1 MVVKINLNNLSV
13 DDILS
18 LQNAVNS
25 EIRYCTRV
33 IKELDSKNKAIV
45 SFKKKKLKLARL
57 RVKLNVALNKYME
70 NLPF

>member
-1 MVVKINLNNLSV
+1 MVLKINLNNLSV

-18 LQNAVNS
+18 LRNAVNS
-25 EIRYCTRV
+25 EIRYCSRV
-33 IKELDSKNKAIV
+33 INELDSKNKAIA